1 MGLKCPSIFTR
12 TLEMLRDALE
22 ALPRERAGPG
32 SRISLSNPLNQPGAF
47 DCRWIVGATS
57 GAAVVP
63 NPYRLQAGNADD
75 TTTFENYPMFH
86 TASLERPP
94 RDGNGRFGA
103 GNEPSLSA
111 VWLLPAQAIRKNGQ
125 PMSTGPCV
133 LGIRCKCHLSN
144 CPISPRGFLPLVL
157 LPWHR

>member
-1 MGLKCPSIFTR
+1 VHFEKWHYDGAPGLRPDKAILDPELPARTR
-12 TLEMLRDALE
+12 LPALE
-22 ALPRERAGPG
+22 
-32 SRISLSNPLNQPGAF
+32 SSLSNTLNQPWAF
-47 DCRWIVGATS
+47 SCHWIVGATS

-75 TTTFENYPMFH
+75 TTGFENYPMFH

-111 VWLLPAQAIRKNGQ
+111 VWLLAAQAYAGMGSILFRGLVKAIGCCNG
-125 PMSTGPCV
+125 
-133 LGIRCKCHLSN
+133 
-144 CPISPRGFLPLVL
+144 
-157 LPWHR
+157 

>member
-1 MGLKCPSIFTR
+1 
-12 TLEMLRDALE
+12 MLRISTGPRLCILQNGTTTVLLASG
-22 ALPRERAGPG
+22 LPRQYGNLNYRRERAWPG
-32 SRISLSNPLNQPGAF
+32 SGISLSNPLYQPRAF
-47 DCRWIVGATS
+47 YCRWIVGATS

-75 TTTFENYPMFH
+75 TTSFENYPMFH

-111 VWLLPAQAIRKNGQ
+111 VWLVPVQAVRRNGQ
-125 PMSTGPCV
+125 HPVHGAGQSYW
-133 LGIRCKCHLSN
+133 
-144 CPISPRGFLPLVL
+144 L
-157 LPWHR
+157 LQRLANTAHR